1 MALLPSS
8 HFLALPRPDVL
19 VGPPAGVVD
28 TTTLAAHDF
37 DVDTRTGF
45 MPPNPPLARLPS
57 QWEPWEQLLDDAQ
70 SHRLQLGQ
78 KFNITDEEKARSES
92 WRARVAQVRRCVFP
106 FAFIITTL
114 QIHSYRHY
122 PQLASTNQSCFYD
135 DHIMC

>member
-1 MALLPSS
+1 MALLPSN

-70 SHRLQLGQ
+70 SYRLQLG
-78 KFNITDEEKARSES
+78 KKINITDEEKSGSES
-92 WRARVAQVRRCVFP
+92 WRARVAQVCRWVFV
-106 FAFIITTL
+106 FAGHDYNDEI
-114 QIHSYRHY
+114 SYRRY
-122 PQLASTNQSCFYD
+122 PQLNFANQSYFYA
-135 DHIMC
+135 DHIMS